1 MSFNPQIKPKKMS
14 DKEKLKLYTHQFN
27 DLNNKKST
35 IEDTYKKIELIS
47 KITVVENRI
56 KRKTCNG

>member
-1 MSFNPQIKPKKMS
+1 MS

>member
-1 MSFNPQIKPKKMS
+1 MS
-14 DKEKLKLYTHQFN
+14 DEEKLKLYTHQFN
-27 DLNNKKST
+27 YLNNKKST
-35 IEDTYKKIELIS
+35 IEDTYKKIELTS